1 MFMEMEIR
9 THQSL
14 LVSDVKKT
22 LDLYQMKSSSYVFF
36 IGISP
41 FLFKHLKFVLLQF
54 PWATIGS
61 AVSFLCDRNSQC
73 CQCLSFA
80 VSRMTT
86 LVRPQ
91 QIQPMT
97 PTPGTIVHSHLLR
110 RTVYDP
116 VPATTVP
123 FATKIFST
131 APVSTCLGRR
141 WRYAAI
147 LLHPT
152 DDRTTRAIWGKP
164 CNAMSMIAQIR
175 P

>member
-1 MFMEMEIR
+1 MGFIA
-9 THQSL
+9 
-14 LVSDVKKT
+14 DA
-22 LDLYQMKSSSYVFF
+22 VFF
-36 IGISP
+36 IFVCIGIS
-41 FLFKHLKFVLLQF
+41 LSLLKHLKFVLLQF

-80 VSRMTT
+80 VRRMTT

-91 QIQPMT
+91 QRQPMT

-116 VPATTVP
+116 VPATTLLY
-123 FATKIFST
+123 AKKIYST

-141 WRYAAI
+141 SRNAAI
-147 LLHPT
+147 LRHPT
-152 DDRTTRAIWGKP
+152 DDRTTHATWAKL
-164 CNAMSMIAQIR
+164 CNAMSMTAQIR